1 MSIIENIKNYFTAK
15 AAGDTS
21 EKAPVGICP
30 NCWGKQEWEGDFY
43 KLNRG
48 NKLIGNDQTYKSFI
62 HKIVEDNISGIII
75 NQDNYECETCKIS
88 YKR

>member
-1 MSIIENIKNYFTAK
+1 MSIIQNIKNYFTAK
-15 AAGDTS
+15 AAGETR

-48 NKLIGNDQTYKSFI
+48 NKLVGNNQTYNNFI
-62 HKIVEDNISGIII
+62 QKIVENNISGITI

-88 YKR
+88 FKR